1 MERRQIGLKLVMDC
15 LGLPVKI
22 DTFDDRLVLQ
32 KAIYLAQAAGLSL
45 GYHYRWYLRGPYCPA
60 VAEDG
65 FAIAAALSQGLDE
78 AKRWT
83 LDSSSLAKLAKVRR
97 LLRHQALPSHV
108 TRLELLASSHFLV
121 HSGQAAQC
129 DAKGITDI
137 LRRFDKPFNQQQVK
151 TAIREMVGHGLLR

>member
-1 MERRQIGLKLVMDC
+1 MERRQIGLKLVMDR

-22 DTFDDRLVLQ
+22 GTFDDRLVLQ

-78 AKRWT
+78 ANRWT
-83 LDSSSLAKLAKVRR
+83 LDSPSLAKLDKVRR
-97 LLRHQALPSHV
+97 LLGGEDPASHV
-108 TRLELLASSHFLV
+108 TRLELLASAHFLV
-121 HSGQAAQC
+121 HSGQATQC
-129 DAKGITDI
+129 DAKGITEI
-137 LRRFDKPFNQQQVK
+137 LRRFDKPFSQQEVK
-151 TAIREMVGHGLLR
+151 KAIREMVTHALLR